1 MQTIHNIPIRF
12 VDHIESN
19 KHIMLLHEDLESAKL
34 VMFRFIK
41 NGLINGE
48 DCLYITEEDSGSI
61 VIGMLTYGIPLQYF
75 QNKQLRVIQ
84 ISKRYGNRNEIL
96 SSCKKD
102 MSMFMTNLQK
112 PFRIVS
118 RIVPNIETEEGISVE
133 LELEEFAQNTFND
146 FGGSILCPYDI
157 SKIEQTKRKQWLDEL
172 RKNHHAVI
180 YVPESGNGGVF
191 LPSLN
196 SL

>member
-1 MQTIHNIPIRF
+1 
-12 VDHIESN
+12 
-19 KHIMLLHEDLESAKL
+19 MLLHEDLESAKL